1 MEQWSIDAI
10 ASEGCKVEKV
20 ERDYDGAIAAAL
32 KACDAAGGLMVQD
45 MSWEGY
51 DDVPS
56 WIVDGY
62 TTICREAAAKVK
74 ATGVVV
80 PVGVGSLAHAVAK
93 FYGPDGPNRAR
104 IVSAEPEAAPC
115 LAESLKAGK
124 SVSITE
130 SSFTI
135 MPGLNCGT
143 VNPQAWPD
151 LQRYIRPGDA
161 VVVNDEE
168 ALKGASDLQA
178 LGVNAGPC
186 GAATLAAARKVK
198 WEADDAVVLI
208 CTEGKQ

>member
-1 MEQWSIDAI
+1 M
-10 ASEGCKVEKV
+10 EKV

-32 KACDAAGGLMVQD
+32 EACNAADGLMVQD

-51 DDVPS
+51 EDVPA

-62 TTICREAAAKVK
+62 TTICREAAAEVR

-80 PVGVGSLAHAVAK
+80 PVGVGSLAHAIAK
-93 FYGPDGPNRAR
+93 FYGPPGQNHAR
-104 IVSAEPEAAPC
+104 IVSAEPDAAPC
-115 LAESLKAGK
+115 LARSLEAGK
-124 SVSITE
+124 PVSIAE
-130 SSFTI
+130 SGFTI

-151 LQRYIRPGDA
+151 LQKYIRAEDA
-161 VVVNDEE
+161 VIVTDAD
-168 ALKGASDLQA
+168 ALKAADDLQA

-186 GAATLAAARKVK
+186 GAATLAAARSVK
-198 WEADDAVVLI
+198 WSEDDTIVLI

>member
-1 MEQWSIDAI
+1 MT
-10 ASEGCKVEKV
+10 KV

-32 KACDAAGGLMVQD
+32 EDCNAANGLMVQD

-51 DDVPS
+51 EDVPT

-62 TTICREAAAKVK
+62 TTICREAAAEVK

-93 FYGPDGPNRAR
+93 FYGPEGPHHAR
-104 IVSAEPEAAPC
+104 IVSAEPDVAPC
-115 LAESLKAGK
+115 LAESLKAGNP
-124 SVSITE
+124 VSIAD
-130 SSFTI
+130 SGFTI

-151 LQRYIRPGDA
+151 LQRYIRPEDA
-161 VVVNDEE
+161 VVVDDKE
-168 ALKGASDLQA
+168 ALKAADDLQA
-178 LGVNAGPC
+178 LGLNAGPC

-198 WEADDAVVLI
+198 WGPDDIVVLI

>member
-10 ASEGCKVEKV
+10 ASEGCEVKKV

-32 KACDAAGGLMVQD
+32 EACNAADGLMVQD

-51 DDVPS
+51 EDVPA

-62 TTICREAAAKVK
+62 TTICREAASEVK

-93 FYGPDGPNRAR
+93 FYGPEGPDHAR

-124 SVSITE
+124 PVSITE

-151 LQRYIRPGDA
+151 LQLYIRPEDA
-161 VVVNDEE
+161 VVVNDNE
-168 ALKGASDLQA
+168 ALTAASDLQA

-186 GAATLAAARKVK
+186 GAATLAAARKVEWK
-198 WEADDAVVLI
+198 ANDVVVLI